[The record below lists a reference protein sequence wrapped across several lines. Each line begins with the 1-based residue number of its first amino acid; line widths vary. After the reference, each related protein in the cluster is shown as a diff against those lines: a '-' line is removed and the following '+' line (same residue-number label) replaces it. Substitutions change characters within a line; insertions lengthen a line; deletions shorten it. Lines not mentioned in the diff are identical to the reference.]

1 MFEAF
6 LSPDMTYSCAIWSE
20 QEGGLNGDLYPEQR
34 AIPPAPGVDELEA
47 AQVRK
52 IRRLVERARLSKGD
66 RVLEIG
72 SGWGSLAI
80 EVSTANSAWF
90 PRRPCNDR

>member
-6 LSPDMTYSCAIWSE
+6 LSRDMTYSCAIWSE
-20 QEGGLNGDLYPEQR
+20 QEGGLNGDLYPDQR
-34 AIPPAPGVDELEA
+34 KVQPAQGADELEA

-52 IRRLVERARLSKGD
+52 LQRLVERARLSKGD

-72 SGWGSLAI
+72 SGWGSFAI
-80 EVSTANSAWF
+80 EVSTILVMCAFRVRAAF
-90 PRRPCNDR
+90 

>member
-20 QEGGLNGDLYPEQR
+20 DEGGLNGDLYPSQR
-34 AIPPAPGVDELEA
+34 KIQPAQGVDELEA

-52 IRRLVERARLSKGD
+52 LQRLVERARLSKGD

-72 SGWGSLAI
+72 SGWGSFAI
-80 EVSTANSAWF
+80 EVSKS
-90 PRRPCNDR
+90 